1 MHATLPQA
9 SAAAAT
15 CLAPAPAPLRVE
27 RNVAQRG
34 VPGAAAAARPSG
46 APPRLPWAR
55 PWSGSRRGR
64 GRCARGRHQRL
75 QRVLAAAAG
84 PTAATA
90 AAAAA
95 ARGAA
100 SAAAAAV
107 AATAVARRCAEGP
120 PCLQES
126 GGTRTSHIGAGG
138 PAARLLRP
146 GARASGMRLRGAIV
160 LVLWRDRR
168 RLRRGRAQ
176 SPVPRRR
183 GRPPARRPPPTGPSR
198 RRLGPARRSPPPQS
212 PGSPEASLLGWL
224 GPELRAPGLR
234 PSAAARGAPGSRGA
248 APWRAARAPRPQGR
262 VRALERRHAVRLR
275 DLQRPNRTREGSAE
289 APVRRDRPPRHALG
303 LRAMPPQKRTAPH
316 WSATMQDS
324 AFTLC

>member
-168 RLRRGRAQ
+168 RLPELHPQRR
-176 SPVPRRR
+176 PRL
-183 GRPPARRPPPTGPSR
+183 GARRPG
-198 RRLGPARRSPPPQS
+198 
-212 PGSPEASLLGWL
+212 
-224 GPELRAPGLR
+224 
-234 PSAAARGAPGSRGA
+234 AAAGDDEAGLSRLCPGAEAAPPRGALLRRGPPDEGWDPPA
-248 APWRAARAPRPQGR
+248 VVHRHRVQGR
-262 VRALERRHAVRLR
+262 LKH
-275 DLQRPNRTREGSAE
+275 
-289 APVRRDRPPRHALG
+289 
-303 LRAMPPQKRTAPH
+303 
-316 WSATMQDS
+316 
-324 AFTLC
+324 LCSGG